1 MAKQTKN
8 LKPHHMNSNKKEKIT
23 KRKMKGGNT
32 VNGMDNQ
39 PLNTTPP
46 NKNEMNKALSEIN
59 VNGLENSLREYKNTN
74 TTTLNT
80 TTTNNNA

>member
-46 NKNEMNKALSEIN
+46 NKNEMNKAL
-59 VNGLENSLREYKNTN
+59 
-74 TTTLNT
+74 
-80 TTTNNNA
+80 